1 MTTFLQRIIDGFQN
15 GAIYSVVAIPMVLIF
30 KATTLINFAQGE
42 LAMIGAFFGFIFATQ
57 VFGLNVW
64 LAAIIAMAL
73 AAALGMGIE
82 RSLLRPFDPT
92 DHLPVV
98 LITLGIFYIINA
110 VGGDIWNYQA
120 QINPPNLLHEMP
132 DLGFWDIGVW
142 MQDQTILFTS
152 DTNPL
157 GLRIQ
162 HDSIGLILSLLIMLG
177 ALYMILE
184 KTKMGLAFRAVS
196 SNTESSRLV
205 GIRVGRILSF
215 GWALACAFGA
225 LGAILVAPRITLQP
239 NMMAPILIYALAAAA
254 FGGLDNVYGAALG
267 GFVVG
272 LINSVVLG
280 YISDVRWLRARLDS
294 IGIEDAEFV
303 EGLGSLTAAPL
314 IPPVILLLTVLWFRP
329 TGLFGTK
336 TIARV

>member
-1 MTTFLQRIIDGFQN
+1 MTTFLQRLIDGFQN

-42 LAMIGAFFGFIFATQ
+42 LAMIGAFFGFIFAVQ

-64 LAAIIAMAL
+64 LAALIAMAL

-82 RSLLRPFDPT
+82 RSMLRSFDPT

-110 VGGDIWNYQA
+110 VAGDVWNYQA
-120 QINPPNLLHEMP
+120 QIEVPNLLEALP
-132 DLGFWDIGVW
+132 DLGFWDMGAW
-142 MQDQTILFTS
+142 MEEQTVLLQS
-152 DTNPL
+152 ESNRL

-162 HDSIGLILSLLIMLG
+162 HDSIGLILALLLMLG
-177 ALYMILE
+177 ALYLILE
-184 KTKMGLAFRAVS
+184 RTKMGLAFRGVS

-225 LGAILVAPRITLQP
+225 LGAILVAPRVTLQP
-239 NMMAPILIYALAAAA
+239 NMMALTLIYALAAAA
-254 FGGLDNVYGAALG
+254 FGGLDSVYGAALG

-272 LINSVVLG
+272 LLNSIVLG
-280 YISDVRWLRARLDS
+280 YISDIDS
-294 IGIEDAEFV
+294 
-303 EGLGSLTAAPL
+303 LSSLTAAPL
-314 IPPVILLLTVLWFRP
+314 VPPVILLLVVLWFKP
-329 TGLFGTK
+329 AGMFGTK
-336 TIARV
+336 SISRV